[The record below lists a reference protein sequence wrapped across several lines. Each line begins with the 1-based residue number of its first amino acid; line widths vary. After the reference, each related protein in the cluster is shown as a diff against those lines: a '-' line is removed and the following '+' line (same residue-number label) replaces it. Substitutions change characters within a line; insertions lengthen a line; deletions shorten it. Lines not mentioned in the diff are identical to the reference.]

1 MKQSFITK
9 VYAILL
15 LIIFGGIVVH
25 APFSVSME
33 VLFPNA
39 ELLVK
44 SWKEMLLIVSSILA
58 LWLVLQ
64 QKNWR
69 QLAKDRILQ
78 LTGLYA
84 LLHFMI
90 AAAFLKG
97 PLATI
102 AGLMIDLRY
111 VVFFVLIYILMKIAP
126 DYRRRFLQVGAAGAV
141 LVVGFAVLQLFLPA
155 DILTHIGYGEHT
167 IQPYLTVDKNP
178 NFIRVNSTLRGPN
191 PLGAYV
197 LIVLGVLTAAVVRG
211 RIDIRRRK
219 ELLLTSLAVVASIVA
234 LWITYSRSALAGAG
248 VAVAVVVA
256 VASRR
261 FISRRVWIVGTVVIF
276 ALAGGIIAGRD
287 HPIVTNVLLHENRNG
302 GSDVSSND
310 GHVSSVI
317 TATEK
322 LFRQP
327 FGAGIGSTGSASL
340 MTDSP
345 LIIENQYLFIAH
357 EVGWLGL
364 GLFLALFLLIVARL
378 WHDRQDWLSLGVFA
392 SGVGLGLI
400 GLLQP
405 VWVDDTVSIIWWGLA
420 ALALGGGNYARNQ
433 TK

>member
-1 MKQSFITK
+1 MKPSLLIRIYT
-9 VYAILL
+9 ILL
-15 LIIFGGIVVH
+15 LVIFGGIVVH
-25 APFSVSME
+25 APFSVSMG
-33 VLFPNA
+33 VLFPDA

-44 SWKEMLLIVSSILA
+44 SWKEMLLVVSSLFA
-58 LWLVLQ
+58 LLLVLQ

-69 QLAKDRILQ
+69 ELAKDRILQ
-78 LTGLYA
+78 LAGLYM

-90 AAAFLKG
+90 AAALLKG
-97 PLATI
+97 TLATI

-111 VVFFVLIYILMKIAP
+111 IVFFVLVYILMKTAP
-126 DYRRRFLQVGAAGAV
+126 GYRRRFLQVGAVGAI

-211 RIDIRRRK
+211 HIDIRRRK
-219 ELLLTSLAVVASIVA
+219 KLLLTSLAAAASIVA

-248 VAVAVVVA
+248 ITVAVVVA
-256 VASRR
+256 VVSRR
-261 FISRRVWIVGTVVIF
+261 LISRRVWIIGMTIVFT
-276 ALAGGIIAGRD
+276 LAGGIIASRD

-317 TATEK
+317 TATDK
-322 LFRQP
+322 LLKQP
-327 FGAGIGSTGSASL
+327 FGGGIGSTGSASL
-340 MTDSP
+340 MTDTP

-364 GLFLALFLLIVARL
+364 GLFLALFLLILVRL
-378 WHDRQDWLSLGVFA
+378 WRDRQDWLSLGVFA

-420 ALALGGGNYARNQ
+420 ALALGGGKHARNQ